1 MLVLAFAAA
10 ILADSALVR
19 SGLVT
24 LLSAAPELR
33 VTQAVS
39 SAEAD
44 ILGAEALDVVVH
56 DVPDDLPVEEAL
68 ARTPPNVPVLAL
80 VGDAARARELLGAGA
95 HGVVHR
101 DAPSAE
107 LTAASVAV
115 ASGLAALDLDALRAL
130 LARGTPREAGLLSAR
145 ERQVL
150 DLVADGLSNKLIA
163 EKLGMSEHT
172 AKFHV
177 RSLLDKLGADTRT
190 EAVAQAVRRG
200 LLAL

>member
-1 MLVLAFAAA
+1 MLALAFAAA
-10 ILADSALVR
+10 VLADSALVR
-19 SGLVT
+19 SGLVA
-24 LLSAAPELR
+24 LLSATPELR

-39 SAEAD
+39 SAEAAT
-44 ILGAEALDVVVH
+44 LAAEPIDVVVH
-56 DVPDDLPVEEAL
+56 DVPDDLPVDAAL
-68 ARTPPNVPVLAL
+68 VRTPPNVPVLAL
-80 VGDAARARELLGAGA
+80 VGDSARARELLGAGA

-101 DAPSAE
+101 DAPGAE
-107 LTAASVAV
+107 LAAASVAV
-115 ASGLAALDLDALRAL
+115 ASGLVALDLDALQAL
-130 LARGTPREAGLLSAR
+130 LARGAPREVGVLSPR